1 MSVLLIYGNRNQYA
15 IKYGH
20 SVHGNDSYFDATNS
34 WLLSVISHY
43 EVRSTKYLSNGF
55 GPIRHGGFEVYSPN
69 VINHFFA
76 GSVFEAKL

>member
-1 MSVLLIYGNRNQYA
+1 MSVLLIYGNRSQYA

-43 EVRSTKYLSNGF
+43 EVRSISRTVLDQSGT
-55 GPIRHGGFEVYSPN
+55 EVLRFIVPM
-69 VINHFFA
+69 
-76 GSVFEAKL
+76 

>member
-1 MSVLLIYGNRNQYA
+1 MSVLLIYGNRSQYA

-20 SVHGNDSYFDATNS
+20 SVHGNDSYFERDQFMATVGHFS
-34 WLLSVISHY
+34 S
-43 EVRSTKYLSNGF
+43 RSTKYLSNGF